1 METWPLTL
9 DPGKSTRDS
18 GPVEGTPTGHRRATI
33 HLLPRTRLGFWAV
46 RLLVAFAAGLV
57 VGMSLAAAGQIS
69 RGEGAFD
76 SLWLT
81 VPLMGAGLTAVVA
94 GVLAAATAVV
104 AIVRRGERSVL
115 VFLPLIVGVLIA
127 IFLLGE
133 LIGPE

>member
-1 METWPLTL
+1 MAPKT
-9 DPGKSTRDS
+9 S
-18 GPVEGTPTGHRRATI
+18 
-33 HLLPRTRLGFWAV
+33 LGFWAV
-46 RLLVAFAAGLV
+46 RLRAAFAAGLV

-115 VFLPLIVGVLIA
+115 VFVPLVVGILIA
-127 IFLLGE
+127 IFVLGE
-133 LIGPE
+133 LIGHE